1 MEILHRLRCE
11 NGRWN
16 MKYLII
22 GLRISVILLWF
33 IYIAAWIKG
42 SDIADNTL
50 LAATW
55 LLACSNLIELN
66 ERNNWK

>member
-1 MEILHRLRCE
+1 
-11 NGRWN
+11 

-22 GLRISVILLWF
+22 GLRVTAILLWL

-42 SDIADNTL
+42 SDIADKTL
-50 LAATW
+50 LTATW
-55 LLACSNLIELN
+55 SLACSNLIELQ